1 MPMPGTLKQLYK
13 MHLFVKPKKSFG
25 QHFLHDESVARAI
38 AESLT
43 GFGGY
48 RNLLEIGPGTGVLT
62 KYLIANPNVVWHGI
76 ELDRDSVAF
85 LHAHYPEISDRLT
98 QADFLRESL
107 LGYAKGEQLAIIGNF
122 PYNIS
127 SQIVF
132 KIIENKEWVPEMVG
146 MFQKEMA
153 MRIAAPHGSKTYGVT
168 SVLTQ
173 AFYKVEYLFS
183 VDAQV
188 FTPPP
193 KVQSGVLRFTRKE
206 GALPCEQSK
215 LFAVVKTAFNQ
226 RRKTLRNSLAA
237 LQVAW
242 HALPQDFPG
251 KRPEQLSLEDFF
263 LLAQNF

>member
-1 MPMPGTLKQLYK
+1 

-25 QHFLHDESVARAI
+25 QHFLHDESVARSI

-62 KYLIANPNVVWHGI
+62 KYLIANPNVVWHGV
-76 ELDRDSVAF
+76 ELDRESVAF
-85 LHAHYPEISDRLT
+85 LRAHYPEISERLT

-107 LGYAKGEQLAIIGNF
+107 LRYSKGEQLAIIGNF

-183 VDAQV
+183 VDEHV
-188 FTPPP
+188 FTPAP
-193 KVQSGVLRFTRKE
+193 KVKSGVLRFTRKE
-206 GALPCEQSK
+206 GTLPCETSK

-242 HALPQDFPG
+242 HALPEYFPS
-251 KRPEQLSLEDFF
+251 KRPEQLSLEEFF